1 MSTCPKRL
9 DTALQ
14 TVRFSLSA
22 HAKCWVMSERALFSA
37 KSGWARC
44 PARLLVVLVQS
55 PHSPCFRHAKV
66 KGYFP
71 YTQEF
76 GVFFFHRF
84 SCCIG
89 FRHEGLFAADV
100 ERLNEESQ
108 NSGVLNEE
116 IVDSVEIVEELGE
129 DANIGQQILEE
140 SKKEPSVPLY
150 KLESETKRN
159 EFKVIKKIQLEE
171 KDLKRKRW

>member
-76 GVFFFHRF
+76 GVFFFHSF
-84 SCCIG
+84 LPGSSPLYTSM
-89 FRHEGLFAADV
+89 GLFIPMLMCGRFQLWNAIAA
-100 ERLNEESQ
+100 LIS
-108 NSGVLNEE
+108 
-116 IVDSVEIVEELGE
+116 
-129 DANIGQQILEE
+129 AFAW
-140 SKKEPSVPLY
+140 P
-150 KLESETKRN
+150 
-159 EFKVIKKIQLEE
+159 
-171 KDLKRKRW
+171 